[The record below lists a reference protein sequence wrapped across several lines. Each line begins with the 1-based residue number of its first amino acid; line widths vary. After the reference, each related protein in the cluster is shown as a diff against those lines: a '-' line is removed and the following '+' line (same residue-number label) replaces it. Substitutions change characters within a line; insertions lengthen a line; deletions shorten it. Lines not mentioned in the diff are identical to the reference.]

1 MMKSVLASC
10 RGLNELMSRMSEKLR
25 HGLPH
30 PLAKAL
36 NRFRGKEAGK
46 TNHGESKTKSK
57 G

>member
-36 NRFRGKEAGK
+36 NRFRGKKAGK
-46 TNHGESKTKSK
+46 AHKGQAESKSK